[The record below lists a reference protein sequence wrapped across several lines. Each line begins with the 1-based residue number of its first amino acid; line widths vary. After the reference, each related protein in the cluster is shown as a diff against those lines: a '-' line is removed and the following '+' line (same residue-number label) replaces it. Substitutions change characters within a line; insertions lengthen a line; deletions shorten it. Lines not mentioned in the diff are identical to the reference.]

1 VLRNRRNAILMHGT
15 MSLVRRDVIASTG
28 GWAEWCLTEDSE
40 LGLRILARGHQSVYV
55 WKTYG
60 RGLVPFSYRDYKR
73 QRRRWVIGGVQQL
86 RKHFKLF
93 LPQPRGAPRLTIA
106 QKLYYL
112 QGWLPWFR
120 CSVIILSVPV
130 ALATGAAAILGLVDP
145 NGPSWLSVGMMLV
158 VAQLLLRQ
166 LVICRHHLRL
176 SWRDAIGATI
186 ANFSLVWAV
195 GCGWLSG
202 LTARQQVFQRTPK
215 RPPDATYWLEAA
227 HPELIIGTLAVAL
240 GLALALTRGL
250 AGWQAIG
257 GQLSYAMLF
266 LPAVWMARQSS
277 MAGAASAPL
286 KPESA
291 AAPDAR

>member
-1 VLRNRRNAILMHGT
+1 
-15 MSLVRRDVIASTG
+15 
-28 GWAEWCLTEDSE
+28 
-40 LGLRILARGHQSVYV
+40 
-55 WKTYG
+55 
-60 RGLVPFSYRDYKR
+60 
-73 QRRRWVIGGVQQL
+73 
-86 RKHFKLF
+86 
-93 LPQPRGAPRLTIA
+93 
-106 QKLYYL
+106 
-112 QGWLPWFR
+112 
-120 CSVIILSVPV
+120 
-130 ALATGAAAILGLVDP
+130 
-145 NGPSWLSVGMMLV
+145 
-158 VAQLLLRQ
+158 
-166 LVICRHHLRL
+166 
-176 SWRDAIGATI
+176 
-186 ANFSLVWAV
+186 
-195 GCGWLSG
+195 